1 MRSKSLLV
9 CFFLGILL
17 SYAQTDKADSFWVYN
32 LEEAKEISKTEN
44 KKIVLYFGGS
54 DWCRPCMMLQED
66 FFRNYKFT
74 KYKKA
79 FVFLYVDIPRNRN
92 LLTAE
97 QKEENYKLLE
107 AYNKGKTFPLVTVLN
122 TRGKVLEE
130 LSGYSSL
137 RDPKYHFELLEKYK

>member
-1 MRSKSLLV
+1 MGSKYLCICLFLVTLLSFGQNSKSD
-9 CFFLGILL
+9 
-17 SYAQTDKADSFWVYN
+17 TFWVYN
-32 LEEAKEISKTEN
+32 LEEAKEISKKEN
-44 KKIVLYFGGS
+44 KNIVLYFGGS

-66 FFRNYKFT
+66 FFDDYKFT
-74 KYKKA
+74 TYKKA

-107 AYNKGKTFPLVTVLN
+107 AYNKKKTFPLVSILN
-122 TRGKVLEE
+122 TKGKVLEE

-137 RDPKYHFELLEKYK
+137 RDPKYHFELLEKYN